1 MANLSTN
8 STGAGLYRC
17 EIRLADGNIY
27 QLKAAN
33 SLSSTPDSQVTDI
46 EGDDIQLASYTF
58 TKGQEISFE
67 MNGLSIDAIQ
77 ALTGNTLLASSTSK
91 FSLPFGTGV
100 EVNPPFFELK
110 GYTRSRDA
118 GGEKARIVAT
128 YFKCQIQGGIE
139 ITQEYQ
145 GAFSIQLTMKAFQTD
160 VDITGAAITGLAGG
174 EQLIYTLTSEKV
186 A

>member
-1 MANLSTN
+1 MANLLPN
-8 STGAGLYRC
+8 LTGAGLYKC
-17 EIRLADGNIY
+17 EIRLADGNVY

-67 MNGLSIDAIQ
+67 MNGLSIEAIQ
-77 ALTGNTLLASSTSK
+77 ALTGNPYLGSSVSK
-91 FSLPFGTGV
+91 FVIPLGSTL
-100 EVNPPFFELK
+100 EINPPFFELK
-110 GYTRSRDA
+110 GYTRARDF
-118 GGEKARIVAT
+118 GTEKARILLT
-128 YFKCQIQGGIE
+128 YLKCQIQGGIE

-145 GAFSIQLTMKAFQTD
+145 GAFSIQFTMKAFQTD
-160 VDITGAAITGLAGG
+160 VDITGAAIDGLTAG
-174 EQLIYTLTSEKV
+174 EKLIYTITAEK